1 MKKSIVGR
9 FISYYKPYRWTLF
22 LDLFCAAV
30 IGLAGVIFPVI
41 LRSLTGRVFLMPD
54 TTEMMRQLWIYAGV
68 LLVLYIV
75 QALATYYMATY
86 GHIMGARMETDM
98 RDDLFTHMEKLSF
111 SFFDKTNTGQMMSR
125 LISDLADVTELAHHG
140 PENIFIAA
148 VKMVGAFIVLFLIH
162 LPTTLVLLTVTIL
175 MFIFTL
181 IQRKKMQRTFMENR
195 RRIADVNAVVMDSL
209 SGIRT
214 VQSYSNEEIEAEKF
228 DQGNKRFLESKID
241 NYLVM
246 GEYQSVN
253 GFMQGM
259 MYLAVILVGGLY
271 VARGELLAAD
281 IILYVLYISMFL
293 DPIKMLVNFTE
304 QFQKG
309 MTGFQRMVE
318 ILETEPEVQDR
329 PDAIEMGVLDG
340 DIEFSDVNFRYNE
353 DEPVLENIRVS
364 ISSGSTVALVGPSG
378 AGKSTFVSLIPRFY
392 DVSSGQVTVDGV
404 DVRDMTLK
412 SLRANIGVVQQD
424 VYIFNS
430 SVRNNIAYGRPGAT
444 DEDIVAAAQDANIH
458 DFIMTLPQGYD
469 TMMGE
474 RGVRFSGGQK
484 QRISIARVFLKNPPI
499 LILDEATSSLDNE
512 SELFIQSSL
521 DKLSRDR
528 TTLVIAHRLSTIKSA
543 DNILVLTEE
552 GIVEQGTHESLLAAE
567 GVYAYLYHLQF
578 LNKADDVD
586 PDLGANQ
593 REPGF
598 I

>member
-1 MKKSIVGR
+1 MKKSTVGR
-9 FISYYKPYRWTLF
+9 FIRYYKPYKRTLF

-30 IGLAGVIFPVI
+30 IGLVGVVFPVI
-41 LRSLTGRVFLMPD
+41 LRRLTGQIFLMPD
-54 TTEMMRQLWIYAGV
+54 TAEMMRQLWIYSGV

-86 GHIMGARMETDM
+86 GHIMGAKMEKDM
-98 RDDLFTHMEKLSF
+98 RDDLFTHLEKLSF
-111 SFFDKTNTGQMMSR
+111 SFFDNTNTGQMMSR
-125 LISDLADVTELAHHG
+125 LITDLFDVTELAHHG
-140 PENIFIAA
+140 PENIFIAT
-148 VKMVGAFIVLFLIH
+148 VKMAGAFIVLFLIH
-162 LPTTLVLLTVTIL
+162 VPTSLVLLAVTVL
-175 MFIFTL
+175 MFVFTL
-181 IQRKKMQRTFMENR
+181 LQRGKMQRTFMENR

-214 VQSYSNEEIEAEKF
+214 VQSYSNEDIEAEKF
-228 DQGNKRFLESKID
+228 EQGNERFLESKID

-259 MYLAVILVGGLY
+259 MYLAVILVGGFF
-271 VARGELLAAD
+271 VSRGELQPAD

-309 MTGFQRMVE
+309 MTGFQRMIE
-318 ILETEPEVQDR
+318 ILDTAPEVQDR
-329 PDAIEMGVLDG
+329 PDAIEAGILDG
-340 DIEFSDVNFRYNE
+340 EIEFSDVSFSYNE
-353 DEPVLENIRVS
+353 DEPVLENIRTS

-392 DVSSGQVTVDGV
+392 DVTAGRVTVDGI

-430 SVRNNIAYGRPGAT
+430 SVRDNIAYGSPGAK
-444 DEDIVAAAQDANIH
+444 DEDIITAAKNANIH

-521 DKLSRDR
+521 DELSRDR
-528 TTLVIAHRLSTIKSA
+528 TTLVIAHRLSTIKNA
-543 DNILVLTEE
+543 DSILVLTEK
-552 GIVEQGTHESLLAAE
+552 GIVEQGSHQSLLAAD
-567 GVYAYLYHLQF
+567 GVYSYLYKLQF
-578 LNKADDVD
+578 LDKADDAE
-586 PDLGANQ
+586 PEFFGDL
-593 REPGF
+593 
-598 I
+598 